1 MPAKRFIHPQLERR
15 FSMETEQDIT
25 SATRLHLCSGRLIVV
40 ALILWLPSC
49 NSQHPAADTPPPPE
63 VTVSKPEQ
71 KEVANWDEFT
81 GQTSA
86 VNLVNISA
94 RVSGYI
100 VNIPFKEGDTVH
112 KGDLLYQIDPRPYQA
127 TYNQAIGQ
135 LKVGQANQQYQDA
148 TFNRNAKLSKTG
160 VISSEDYDQALS
172 NKAQADA
179 QLVAEQASVESAKLN
194 LDFTRV
200 TSPIDGRVGRQLV
213 NIGNLVQADSTQLT
227 TVVSIDPMYAYFSVD
242 ELAAMKYQRLARDG
256 KLATYQHA
264 NVPVYLQLQDEIG
277 FPHEGSIDFANNSFD
292 SSTGTILIRGS
303 FPNQDGFLTPGAFVR
318 VRVASSAKFEALLVA
333 DRAIGSDQGQSYVY
347 VIDSKNVVA
356 MRRITT
362 GQIVDGL
369 RVVESGLNAD
379 DVVII
384 NGILKAQPGNPVKPI
399 KGSMEQ
405 FVSNDTLLSVSTVKE
420 SPSPGGTNETKNRN

>member
-1 MPAKRFIHPQLERR
+1 
-15 FSMETEQDIT
+15 
-25 SATRLHLCSGRLIVV
+25 LIVF
-40 ALILWLPSC
+40 ASILWLAGC
-49 NSQHPAADTPPPPE
+49 NGQRPAADGPPPPE

-86 VNLVNISA
+86 VNLVNISP

-100 VNIPFKEGDTVH
+100 VNIPFKEGDTVN

-127 TYNQAIGQ
+127 AYNQAIGQ
-135 LKVGQANQQYQDA
+135 LKVGQANQQYQGA
-148 TFNRNAKLSKTG
+148 TFNRNAKLIKTG
-160 VISSEDYDQALS
+160 AISNEDYDLAFS

-179 QLVAEQASVESAKLN
+179 QLVADQASVESAKLN

-264 NVPVYLQLQDEIG
+264 NVPVYLQLQDEIE

-303 FPNQDGFLTPGAFVR
+303 FPNHDGFLTPGAFVR
-318 VRVASSAKFEALLVA
+318 VRVASSPRFEALLVA

-369 RVVESGLNAD
+369 RVVKSGLNAD

-384 NGILKAQPGNPVKPI
+384 NGILKARPGNPVKPI
-399 KGSMEQ
+399 KGGMEQ
-405 FVSNDTLLSVSTVKE
+405 FTSNDASLSVSTVKE
-420 SPSPGGTNETKNRN
+420 SPSHGGTSETKKRN

>member
-1 MPAKRFIHPQLERR
+1 M
-15 FSMETEQDIT
+15 STSSEQDIT
-25 SATRLHLCSGRLIVV
+25 SAKRLHLCSGRLILV
-40 ALILWLPSC
+40 ALILWLTGC
-49 NSQHPAADTPPPPE
+49 NSQHPAADGPPPPE

-71 KEVANWDEFT
+71 KEVENWDEFT
-81 GQTSA
+81 GQTAA

-100 VNIPFKEGDTVH
+100 VNIPFKEGDIVH

-127 TYNQAIGQ
+127 AYDQAVGQ
-135 LKVGQANQQYQDA
+135 LKVAQANQQYQGA
-148 TFNRNAKLSKTG
+148 TFNRDAKLIKTG
-160 VISSEDYDQALS
+160 VISNEDYDLALS

-179 QLVAEQASVESAKLN
+179 QIVADEASVESAKLN

-200 TSPIDGRVGRQLV
+200 TSPIDGRVGHQLV

-242 ELAAMKYQRLARDG
+242 ELAALRYQRLVRDG
-256 KLATYQHA
+256 ELATYQHA
-264 NVPVYLQLQDEIG
+264 KVPVYLQLQDEIG
-277 FPHEGSIDFANNSFD
+277 FPHEGTIDFANNSFD

-303 FPNQDGFLTPGAFVR
+303 FPNQDGLLTPGAFVR
-318 VRVASSAKFEALLVA
+318 VRVASSPKFEALLVA

-356 MRRITT
+356 SRRITT

-369 RVVESGLNAD
+369 RVVKSGLDAD

-384 NGILKAQPGNPVKPI
+384 NGTLKARPGNPVKPI

-405 FVSNDTLLSVSTVKE
+405 FTSNDTSLSVSTVKE
-420 SPSPGGTNETKNRN
+420 SLSPGGTSESKKRN

>member
-1 MPAKRFIHPQLERR
+1 M
-15 FSMETEQDIT
+15 STSSEQDIT
-25 SATRLHLCSGRLIVV
+25 SAKRLHLCSGRLILV
-40 ALILWLPSC
+40 ALILWLTGC
-49 NSQHPAADTPPPPE
+49 NSQHPAADGPPPPE

-71 KEVANWDEFT
+71 KEVENWDEFT
-81 GQTSA
+81 GQTAA

-100 VNIPFKEGDTVH
+100 VNIPFKEGDIVH

-127 TYNQAIGQ
+127 AYDQAVGQ
-135 LKVGQANQQYQDA
+135 LKVAQANQQYQGA
-148 TFNRNAKLSKTG
+148 TFNRDAKLIKTG
-160 VISSEDYDQALS
+160 VISNEDYDLALS

-179 QLVAEQASVESAKLN
+179 QIVADEASVESAKLN

-200 TSPIDGRVGRQLV
+200 TSPIDGRVGHQLV

-242 ELAAMKYQRLARDG
+242 ELAALRYQRLVRDG
-256 KLATYQHA
+256 ELATYQHA
-264 NVPVYLQLQDEIG
+264 KVPVYLQLQDEIG
-277 FPHEGSIDFANNSFD
+277 FPHEGTIDFANNSFD

-303 FPNQDGFLTPGAFVR
+303 FPNQDGLLTPGAFVR
-318 VRVASSAKFEALLVA
+318 VRVASSPKFEALLVA

-356 MRRITT
+356 SRRITT

-369 RVVESGLNAD
+369 RVVKSGLDAD

-384 NGILKAQPGNPVKPI
+384 NGTLKAGPGNPVKPI

-405 FVSNDTLLSVSTVKE
+405 FTSNDTSLSVSTVKE
-420 SPSPGGTNETKNRN
+420 SLSPGGTSESKKRN

>member
-1 MPAKRFIHPQLERR
+1 MTKLLVSSKWAKLIN
-15 FSMETEQDIT
+15 S
-25 SATRLHLCSGRLIVV
+25 TRTQRLI
-40 ALILWLPSC
+40 
-49 NSQHPAADTPPPPE
+49 
-63 VTVSKPEQ
+63 
-71 KEVANWDEFT
+71 
-81 GQTSA
+81 
-86 VNLVNISA
+86 
-94 RVSGYI
+94 
-100 VNIPFKEGDTVH
+100 
-112 KGDLLYQIDPRPYQA
+112 A
-127 TYNQAIGQ
+127 T
-135 LKVGQANQQYQDA
+135 
-148 TFNRNAKLSKTG
+148 AKLIKTG
-160 VISSEDYDQALS
+160 VISNEDYDQALS

-179 QLVAEQASVESAKLN
+179 QVVADQASVESAKLN

-303 FPNQDGFLTPGAFVR
+303 FPNHDGFLTPGAFVR

-362 GQIVDGL
+362 GQIVDGFAL
-369 RVVESGLNAD
+369 
-379 DVVII
+379 
-384 NGILKAQPGNPVKPI
+384 
-399 KGSMEQ
+399 
-405 FVSNDTLLSVSTVKE
+405 
-420 SPSPGGTNETKNRN
+420 

>member
-1 MPAKRFIHPQLERR
+1 M
-15 FSMETEQDIT
+15 STSSEQDIT
-25 SATRLHLCSGRLIVV
+25 SAKRLHLCSGRLILV
-40 ALILWLPSC
+40 ALILWLTGC
-49 NSQHPAADTPPPPE
+49 NSQHPAADGPPPPE

-71 KEVANWDEFT
+71 KEVENWDEFT
-81 GQTSA
+81 GQTAA

-100 VNIPFKEGDTVH
+100 VNIPFKEGDIVH

-127 TYNQAIGQ
+127 AYDQAVGQ
-135 LKVGQANQQYQDA
+135 LKVAQANQQYQGA
-148 TFNRNAKLSKTG
+148 TFNRDAKLIKTG
-160 VISSEDYDQALS
+160 VISNEDYDLALS

-179 QLVAEQASVESAKLN
+179 QIVADEASVESAKLN

-200 TSPIDGRVGRQLV
+200 TSPIDGRVGHQLV

-242 ELAAMKYQRLARDG
+242 ELAALRYQRLVRDG

-264 NVPVYLQLQDEIG
+264 KVPVYLQLQDEIG
-277 FPHEGSIDFANNSFD
+277 FPHEGTIDFANNSFD

-303 FPNQDGFLTPGAFVR
+303 FPNQDGLLTPGAFVR
-318 VRVASSAKFEALLVA
+318 VRVASSPKFEALLVA

-356 MRRITT
+356 SRRIIT

-369 RVVESGLNAD
+369 RVVQSGLDAD

-384 NGILKAQPGNPVKPI
+384 NGILQTRPGNPVKPI

-405 FVSNDTLLSVSTVKE
+405 FTSNDMSLSVSTVKE
-420 SPSPGGTNETKNRN
+420 SLSPGGTSESKKRN

>member
-1 MPAKRFIHPQLERR
+1 M
-15 FSMETEQDIT
+15 STSSEQDIT
-25 SATRLHLCSGRLIVV
+25 SAKRLHLCSGRLILV
-40 ALILWLPSC
+40 ALILWLTGC
-49 NSQHPAADTPPPPE
+49 NSQHPAADGPPPPE

-71 KEVANWDEFT
+71 KEVENWDEFT
-81 GQTSA
+81 GQTAA

-100 VNIPFKEGDTVH
+100 VNIPFKEGDIVH

-127 TYNQAIGQ
+127 AYDQAVGQ
-135 LKVGQANQQYQDA
+135 LKVAQANQQYQGA
-148 TFNRNAKLSKTG
+148 TFNRDAKLIKTG
-160 VISSEDYDQALS
+160 VISNEDYDLALS

-179 QLVAEQASVESAKLN
+179 QIVADEASVESAKLN

-200 TSPIDGRVGRQLV
+200 TSPIDGRVGHQLV

-242 ELAAMKYQRLARDG
+242 ELAALRYQRLVRDG
-256 KLATYQHA
+256 ELATYQHA
-264 NVPVYLQLQDEIG
+264 KVPVYLQLQDEIG
-277 FPHEGSIDFANNSFD
+277 FPHEGTIDFANNSFD

-303 FPNQDGFLTPGAFVR
+303 FPNQDGLLTPGAFVR
-318 VRVASSAKFEALLVA
+318 VRVASSPKFEALLVA

-356 MRRITT
+356 SRRITT

-369 RVVESGLNAD
+369 RLVKSGLDAD

-384 NGILKAQPGNPVKPI
+384 NGTLKAGPGNPVKPI

-405 FVSNDTLLSVSTVKE
+405 FTSNDTSLSVSTVKE
-420 SPSPGGTNETKNRN
+420 SLSPGGTSESKKRN